1 MRSGMV
7 VLVLLGLIAAAPDAR
22 LAQPVTAP
30 VAAESPAHSTAPFDT
45 AHHLY
50 VLDGHGFVHPVADA
64 PALAPRVTGPN
75 KDVAYSL
82 ALFADGTDG
91 YVLNAWGGL
100 DPVGGAPM
108 IETGLAGLGFGVTRE
123 VVLAPWASADDPAGY
138 LRDAY
143 GGLHEFGD
151 APTISNAA
159 RFTSANARA
168 ITLLPESNRHHAY

>member
-82 ALFADGTDG
+82 ALFADGTGG

-100 DPVGGAPM
+100 DPVGGAPT
-108 IETGLAGLGFGVTRE
+108 IETGLAGLGFGVTRA
-123 VVLAPWASADDPAGY
+123 VVLAPWAAAGAPAGCV
-138 LRDAY
+138 LAAY
-143 GGLHEFGD
+143 GARHEFGA
-151 APTISNAA
+151 APPIRDAA
-159 RFTSANARA
+159 RFAAANARA
-168 ITLLPESNRHHAY
+168 VALLPETNRHRAY